1 MKDKIKLFLSKIKT
15 NKTAKV
21 STVVACCVVL
31 MMVAVSIA
39 VGASVKRAPATAAKS
54 GSPGES
60 AQLAEAIEQTFST
73 TFAPVEPSTT
83 IPATNTTDPVSEPA
97 ETTKKA
103 TEKATGKTT
112 PKKSSTSSGKVNS
125 SSGSSGASSSTPKP
139 NTGSS
144 NQKPVTATQA
154 QGHQWTQAEVD
165 AIVSEMKVYAKSKG
179 FTINSTLTTKG
190 TAWRNPATTESLQSQ
205 EKVESRLIYLI
216 DQVYDLAVKEVG
228 YFPSGAALNI
238 VSQKYTDSNGHA
250 QWEIYVVY

>member
-1 MKDKIKLFLSKIKT
+1 MRNFAEKLKSDKKARAVVICTSLAAVALIVAAIAIPVVIHNSRIPKEAQAAQTTTSELT
-15 NKTAKV
+15 TQEV
-21 STVVACCVVL
+21 STTQ
-31 MMVAVSIA
+31 AVTVPETAESTEPPTTA
-39 VGASVKRAPATAAKS
+39 PTTAASVSKS
-54 GSPGES
+54 RQNSKPTS
-60 AQLAEAIEQTFST
+60 
-73 TFAPVEPSTT
+73 
-83 IPATNTTDPVSEPA
+83 D
-97 ETTKKA
+97 TTKK
-103 TEKATGKTT
+103 
-112 PKKSSTSSGKVNS
+112 S

>member
-1 MKDKIKLFLSKIKT
+1 MRNFAEKLKSDKKARAVVICTSLAAVALIVAAIAIPVVIHNSRIPKEAQAAQTTTSELT
-15 NKTAKV
+15 TQEV
-21 STVVACCVVL
+21 STTQ
-31 MMVAVSIA
+31 AVTVPETAESTEPPTTA
-39 VGASVKRAPATAAKS
+39 PTTAASVSNS
-54 GSPGES
+54 GQNSKPTS
-60 AQLAEAIEQTFST
+60 
-73 TFAPVEPSTT
+73 
-83 IPATNTTDPVSEPA
+83 D
-97 ETTKKA
+97 TTKKSA
-103 TEKATGKTT
+103 
-112 PKKSSTSSGKVNS
+112 
-125 SSGSSGASSSTPKP
+125 SGSSGASSSTPKP

>member
-1 MKDKIKLFLSKIKT
+1 MRNFAEKLKSDKKAQAVVICTSLAAVALIVAAIAIPVVIHYSRIPKEAQAAQTTTSELT
-15 NKTAKV
+15 TQEV
-21 STVVACCVVL
+21 STTQ
-31 MMVAVSIA
+31 AVTVPETAESTEPPTTA
-39 VGASVKRAPATAAKS
+39 PTTAASVSNS
-54 GSPGES
+54 GQNSKPTS
-60 AQLAEAIEQTFST
+60 
-73 TFAPVEPSTT
+73 
-83 IPATNTTDPVSEPA
+83 DK
-97 ETTKKA
+97 TKK
-103 TEKATGKTT
+103 
-112 PKKSSTSSGKVNS
+112 S

>member
-1 MKDKIKLFLSKIKT
+1 MRNFAEKLKSDKKT
-15 NKTAKV
+15 RTVVICTSLAAVALIVAAIAIPVVIHNNRIPKEAQAAQTTTPSELTTHEV
-21 STVVACCVVL
+21 STTQ
-31 MMVAVSIA
+31 AVTVPETAESTEPPTTA
-39 VGASVKRAPATAAKS
+39 PTTAASVSNS
-54 GSPGES
+54 GQNSKPTS
-60 AQLAEAIEQTFST
+60 
-73 TFAPVEPSTT
+73 
-83 IPATNTTDPVSEPA
+83 N
-97 ETTKKA
+97 TTKKSA
-103 TEKATGKTT
+103 
-112 PKKSSTSSGKVNS
+112 SS
-125 SSGSSGASSSTPKP
+125 SSGASSSTPKP

>member
-31 MMVAVSIA
+31 MAVAVSIA

-54 GSPGES
+54 GSSGES

-73 TFAPVEPSTT
+73 TSEPEEPSTT
-83 IPATNTTDPVSEPA
+83 VPATNTTDPASEPA

-103 TEKATGKTT
+103 TEKATSKTT
-112 PKKSSTSSGKVNS
+112 TKKSSTSSGKAS
-125 SSGSSGASSSTPKP
+125 SSSGASSSTPKP

-154 QGHQWTQAEVD
+154 QSLQWTQAEVD
-165 AIVSEMKVYAKSKG
+165 ALVSEIKTYAQSKG
-179 FTINSTLTTKG
+179 FAIDSSLGKVGTTWPNPIHAGKNKSKTKSDLKETVNFFYDMAIEQLGSATGCGINVF
-190 TAWRNPATTESLQSQ
+190 AE
-205 EKVESRLIYLI
+205 
-216 DQVYDLAVKEVG
+216 
-228 YFPSGAALNI
+228 
-238 VSQKYTDSNGHA
+238 KYTDSDGSP
-250 QWEIYVVY
+250 QWEIYVVV

>member
-31 MMVAVSIA
+31 MAVAVSIA

-54 GSPGES
+54 GSSGES

-73 TFAPVEPSTT
+73 TSEPEEPSTT
-83 IPATNTTDPVSEPA
+83 VPATNTTDPASEPA

-112 PKKSSTSSGKVNS
+112 TKKSSTSSGKVNS
-125 SSGSSGASSSTPKP
+125 SSGASSSTPKP

-165 AIVSEMKVYAKSKG
+165 AIIAETKAYATSKG
-179 FTINSTLTTKG
+179 FKINSSLSTTG
-190 TAWRNPATTESLQSQ
+190 TSWRNPANTESSLEQV
-205 EKVESRLIYLI
+205 KSRLTYLI
-216 DQVYDLAVKEVG
+216 DESYQSVIDSLG
-228 YFPSGAALNI
+228 YFDERAEINVLAK
-238 VSQKYTDSNGHA
+238 KYTDSNGHA

>member
-1 MKDKIKLFLSKIKT
+1 MRNFAEKLKSDKKARAVVICTSLAAVALIAAAIAIPVVIHNNRIPKEAQAAQTTTSELT
-15 NKTAKV
+15 TQEV
-21 STVVACCVVL
+21 STTQ
-31 MMVAVSIA
+31 AVTVPETAESTEPPTTA
-39 VGASVKRAPATAAKS
+39 PTTAASVSNS
-54 GSPGES
+54 GQNSKPTS
-60 AQLAEAIEQTFST
+60 
-73 TFAPVEPSTT
+73 
-83 IPATNTTDPVSEPA
+83 D
-97 ETTKKA
+97 TTKKSA
-103 TEKATGKTT
+103 
-112 PKKSSTSSGKVNS
+112 
-125 SSGSSGASSSTPKP
+125 SGSSGASSSTPKP

>member
-1 MKDKIKLFLSKIKT
+1 MRNFAEKLKSDKKARAVVICTSLAAVALIAAAIAIPVVIHNNRIPKEAQAAQTTTPSELTTQEVCST
-15 NKTAKV
+15 QAVTVPETAE
-21 STVVACCVVL
+21 STEPPTTAPTT
-31 MMVAVSIA
+31 A
-39 VGASVKRAPATAAKS
+39 ASVSDS
-54 GSPGES
+54 GQNSKPTS
-60 AQLAEAIEQTFST
+60 
-73 TFAPVEPSTT
+73 
-83 IPATNTTDPVSEPA
+83 D
-97 ETTKKA
+97 TTKKSA
-103 TEKATGKTT
+103 
-112 PKKSSTSSGKVNS
+112 
-125 SSGSSGASSSTPKP
+125 SGSSGASSSTPKP

>member
-21 STVVACCVVL
+21 STVVACCIVL
-31 MMVAVSIA
+31 MAVAVSIA

-54 GSPGES
+54 GSSGES

-73 TFAPVEPSTT
+73 TSAQEEPSTT
-83 IPATNTTDPVSEPA
+83 VPATNTTDPVSEPA

-112 PKKSSTSSGKVNS
+112 TKKSSTSSGKVNS

-144 NQKPVTATQA
+144 NQKPVTATQV
-154 QGHQWTQAEVD
+154 QSSQWTQAEVD
-165 AIVSEMKVYAKSKG
+165 ALVSEIKAYAQSKG
-179 FTINSTLTTKG
+179 FAINPSKGKVGTT
-190 TAWRNPATTESLQSQ
+190 WPNPIHAGKDKSKT
-205 EKVESRLIYLI
+205 KA
-216 DQVYDLAVKEVG
+216 DLKETVDFFCG
-228 YFPSGAALNI
+228 LAIEELGSVTGSINVFAE
-238 VSQKYTDSNGHA
+238 KYTDSNGLP
-250 QWEIYVVY
+250 QWEVYVVR

>member
-1 MKDKIKLFLSKIKT
+1 MKDKIKLFLNKIKT

-31 MMVAVSIA
+31 VMVAVSIA

-54 GSPGES
+54 GSSGES

-73 TFAPVEPSTT
+73 TSAPVEPSTT
-83 IPATNTTDPVSEPA
+83 VPATNTTDPVSEPA

-103 TEKATGKTT
+103 TNKTT
-112 PKKSSTSSGKVNS
+112 PKKSSTSSDKI

-165 AIVSEMKVYAKSKG
+165 ALVAEIKAYAQSKG
-179 FTINSTLTTKG
+179 FAINSSLTTQG
-190 TAWRNPATTESLQSQ
+190 TSWSNPVHTGKDKAKTKADL
-205 EKVESRLIYLI
+205 KYDI
-216 DQVYDLAVKEVG
+216 DFVYDLVLQDFG
-228 YFPSGAALNI
+228 YIPESAALN
-238 VSQKYTDSNGHA
+238 VFAKSYATNE
-250 QWEIYVVY
+250 WEIYVVY